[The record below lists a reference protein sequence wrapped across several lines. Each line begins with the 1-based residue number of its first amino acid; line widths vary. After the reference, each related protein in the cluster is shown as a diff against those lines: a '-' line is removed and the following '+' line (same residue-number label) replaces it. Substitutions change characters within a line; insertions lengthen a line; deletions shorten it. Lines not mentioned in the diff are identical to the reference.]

1 MLPAAQS
8 ANLDFSLLDQLEFP
22 FTPDLII
29 SPSSLGA
36 FARVIDST
44 SGTVCI
50 NPGYFCRKNGLG
62 TAALFSFNPPKL
74 VGELDLVSERLRV
87 DFLQF

>member
-1 MLPAAQS
+1 MLPAAQG
-8 ANLDFSLLDQLEFP
+8 ANLDFSLFEQLEFP

-36 FARVIDST
+36 FARAID
-44 SGTVCI
+44 SGTVVI

-62 TAALFSFNPPKL
+62 TAAFLAFNPPNL
-74 VGELDLVSERLRV
+74 VGKGDSVSERLRV